1 MAVVAHPDRVPNM
14 TDGLFAPS
22 RRALTIGLLVTITLV
37 ASESLAV
44 GTVMPL
50 VASELGGLELYG
62 WAFSAFFLG

>member
-37 ASESLAV
+37 ASESLASARSS
-44 GTVMPL
+44 
-50 VASELGGLELYG
+50 ASSSSG
-62 WAFSAFFLG
+62 A